1 MILFQKGASF
11 VEQPAF
17 GTYLKQQREQ
27 KQWSIN
33 QLAATADI
41 SNSQISRIE
50 NGLRGIPKPSTLR
63 KIADALDVPYTE
75 MMKAAGYWGDDHSIE
90 QPSHESSLTPVP
102 EWATSKDRRDFKRML
117 EEDDELMF
125 DGIPLDE
132 TDRQRIK
139 DVLTG
144 LFWEAKQM
152 NKHKKPQK
160 PRGDK
165 DQDSR

>member
-1 MILFQKGASF
+1 MILLQKGASF

-33 QLAATADI
+33 QLADAAGI

-50 NGLRGIPKPSTLR
+50 NGLRGVPKPSTLR
-63 KIADALDVPYTE
+63 KIADALDVSYTE
-75 MMKAAGYWGDDHSIE
+75 MMKVAGYWENDDSIE
-90 QPSHESSLTPVP
+90 QHSHEPYRSTVP
-102 EWATSKDRRDFKRML
+102 DWATSKDRRDFKKML

-125 DGIPLDE
+125 DGIPLNE

-152 NKHKKPQK
+152 NKHKKPQE
-160 PRGDK
+160 PRAGK
-165 DQDSR
+165 DQG

>member
-1 MILFQKGASF
+1 M
-11 VEQPAF
+11 EQPAF
-17 GTYLKQQREQ
+17 GTYLKQQREH

-33 QLAATADI
+33 QLADAAGI

-63 KIADALDVPYTE
+63 KIADALSVSYTE
-75 MMKAAGYWGDDHSIE
+75 MMKAAGYWGDDDSME
-90 QPSHESSLTPVP
+90 QSPHELYPSTVP
-102 EWATSKDRRDFKRML
+102 EWATSKDRRDFKKML

-132 TDRQRIK
+132 KDRQRIK

-152 NKHKKPQK
+152 NKHKKPK
-160 PRGDK
+160 EPRTGK

>member
-1 MILFQKGASF
+1 M
-11 VEQPAF
+11 EQPAF

-33 QLAATADI
+33 QLADAAGI

-50 NGLRGIPKPSTLR
+50 NGLRGVPKPSTLR
-63 KIADALDVPYTE
+63 KIADALDVSYTE
-75 MMKAAGYWGDDHSIE
+75 MMKVAGYWENDDSIE
-90 QPSHESSLTPVP
+90 QHSHEPYRSTVP
-102 EWATSKDRRDFKRML
+102 DWATSKDRRDFKKML

-125 DGIPLDE
+125 DGIPLNE

-152 NKHKKPQK
+152 NKHKQPQE
-160 PRGDK
+160 PRAGK
-165 DQDSR
+165 DQG

>member
-1 MILFQKGASF
+1 M
-11 VEQPAF
+11 EQPAF
-17 GTYLKQQREQ
+17 GTYLKQQREH

-33 QLAATADI
+33 QLADAAGI

-63 KIADALDVPYTE
+63 KIADALSVSYTE
-75 MMKAAGYWGDDHSIE
+75 MMKAAGYWGDDDSME
-90 QPSHESSLTPVP
+90 QNPHELYRSTVP
-102 EWATSKDRRDFKRML
+102 EWATSKDRRDFKKML

-132 TDRQRIK
+132 KDRQRIK

-152 NKHKKPQK
+152 NKHKMPKE
-160 PRGDK
+160 PRAGK
-165 DQDSR
+165 DQG

>member
-1 MILFQKGASF
+1 M
-11 VEQPAF
+11 EQPAF

-33 QLAATADI
+33 QLADAAGI

-50 NGLRGIPKPSTLR
+50 NGLRGVPKPSTLR
-63 KIADALDVPYTE
+63 KIADALGVSYTE
-75 MMKAAGYWGDDHSIE
+75 MMKVAGYWENDDSIE
-90 QPSHESSLTPVP
+90 QHSHEPYRSTVP
-102 EWATSKDRRDFKRML
+102 DWATSKDRRDFKKML

-125 DGIPLDE
+125 DGIPLNE

-152 NKHKKPQK
+152 NKHKKSQE
-160 PRGDK
+160 PRAGK
-165 DQDSR
+165 DQG

>member
-1 MILFQKGASF
+1 M
-11 VEQPAF
+11 EQPAF

-33 QLAATADI
+33 QLADAAGI

-50 NGLRGIPKPSTLR
+50 NGLRGVPKPSTLR
-63 KIADALDVPYTE
+63 KIADALGVSYSE
-75 MMKAAGYWGDDHSIE
+75 MMKVAGYWEDNNSIE
-90 QPSHESSLTPVP
+90 QHSYEPHRCTEP
-102 EWATSKDRRDFKRML
+102 EWATSKDRRDFKKML

-152 NKHKKPQK
+152 NKHKKPQE
-160 PRGDK
+160 PRAGK
-165 DQDSR
+165 DSR